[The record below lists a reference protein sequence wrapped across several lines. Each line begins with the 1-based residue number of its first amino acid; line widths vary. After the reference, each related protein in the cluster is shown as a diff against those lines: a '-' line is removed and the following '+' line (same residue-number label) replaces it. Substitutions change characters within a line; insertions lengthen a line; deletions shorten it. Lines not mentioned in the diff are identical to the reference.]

1 MFLHSCVPNQH
12 SWQMYSMAMTSAKSW
27 QLSYMAL
34 TIHWQYSCT
43 ALVSKKSLTTIP
55 YGHQASWQK
64 DAMDVSLKNTIDK
77 VTKFYLKQ
85 KKSLTKFWCWQSDAP
100 PKKLPHCSII
110 ISSTRGW
117 CQYRIPMALSTAVEQ
132 SLLVTELLLQRIAS
146 SIQWRRRRWKRTSFK
161 ASGL

>member
-1 MFLHSCVPNQH
+1 MFLYSCVQNQH
-12 SWQMYSMAMTSAKSW
+12 SWQMYSMAMTSVKSW

-77 VTKFYLKQ
+77 VTKFYRKQ
-85 KKSLTKFWCWQSDAP
+85 KKSFTKFWCWKSDAP
-100 PKKLPHCSII
+100 PVKWVDFSWLCSFQQ
-110 ISSTRGW
+110 STGPSKAIF
-117 CQYRIPMALSTAVEQ
+117 RIFFQIFEKFRLEDIWSPKILTQNSEKSKQ
-132 SLLVTELLLQRIAS
+132 NPIFR
-146 SIQWRRRRWKRTSFK
+146 K
-161 ASGL
+161 